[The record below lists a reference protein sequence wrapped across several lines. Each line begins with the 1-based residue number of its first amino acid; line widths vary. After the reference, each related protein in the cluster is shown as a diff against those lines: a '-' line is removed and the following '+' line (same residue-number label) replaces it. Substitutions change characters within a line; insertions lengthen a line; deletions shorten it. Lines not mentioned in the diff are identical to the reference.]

1 MNRLL
6 HIPEGFRDIYRD
18 ENRSRIIIR
27 KRLTDLLES
36 FGYAGIETPGIEYF
50 DVFGRDIGTTPSK
63 ELYKFFDRDGNTI
76 VLRPDFTPAVARAAA
91 TYFNDEKRPLRLF
104 YDGNVYQNNK
114 SYQGRL
120 RESSQIGAELIGISS
135 LDADAEILTMIVRM
149 FEASGLQDFQI
160 SVSHSHIF
168 EALLTEAGFDEDEEE
183 VVRDLIENKNFFGLE
198 EYLGQKGI
206 STELEELFSL
216 LGPAYEPMEN
226 WEHLLKKTEK
236 FPEIHAD
243 LHYLQELYK
252 LLTVYGVENHIA
264 FDLGQIST
272 FTYYTGIIFT
282 GYTFGTGEPLVRG
295 GRYDKLLSNFGAD
308 AASIGFA
315 FTLDQLMMALERQ
328 KIPVIDDLKHY
339 VLLYRPED
347 RASAIAKATEL
358 RKSKASVEMIVSSDP
373 GATIEL
379 LKNEYSNTEFILW
392 RAE

>member
-1 MNRLL
+1 
-6 HIPEGFRDIYRD
+6 
-18 ENRSRIIIR
+18 
-27 KRLTDLLES
+27 
-36 FGYAGIETPGIEYF
+36 
-50 DVFGRDIGTTPSK
+50 
-63 ELYKFFDRDGNTI
+63 
-76 VLRPDFTPAVARAAA
+76 
-91 TYFNDEKRPLRLF
+91 
-104 YDGNVYQNNK
+104 
-114 SYQGRL
+114 
-120 RESSQIGAELIGISS
+120 
-135 LDADAEILTMIVRM
+135 
-149 FEASGLQDFQI
+149 
-160 SVSHSHIF
+160 
-168 EALLTEAGFDEDEEE
+168 
-183 VVRDLIENKNFFGLE
+183 
-198 EYLGQKGI
+198 
-206 STELEELFSL
+206 
-216 LGPAYEPMEN
+216 MEN

-373 GATIEL
+373 GATLEL
-379 LKNEYSNTEFILW
+379 LKNEYTNTEFILW